1 MKNLYFL
8 LVALL
13 YVTTVK
19 AQNAEAEAIKKVII
33 DETTA
38 WANLDTTAYFAAFAD
53 NELTQGAWNKR
64 NLGYAVFNGFA
75 TLQKSKREDLKNNF
89 KSFYLPNVER
99 DNWLIKVLSPEWAW
113 VNFTQK
119 TKTIRAETYTSY
131 ETRLMHKEGGKW
143 KINVVNALWDYKN
156 VVMPA
161 VNPDE
166 EEIKKLMVDE
176 TNYFVERDFDKW
188 AEGIVHE
195 PYIIWTVTNG
205 GEPGDVLTF
214 RGWDSLKTF
223 MSDFLG
229 KLPPAFTTAMKKTTV
244 IRDKWQIQIRGN
256 TAFVSFNQHTENV
269 EKQTKSDITET
280 RVLERINGAWKIAM
294 QATLVDFKDAT
305 PPIRTKY

>member
-13 YVTTVK
+13 FVSNVK
-19 AQNAEAEAIKKVII
+19 AQSAEAEAIKKVII

-156 VVMPA
+156 VASPTP
-161 VNPDE
+161 NPDE
-166 EEIKKLMVDE
+166 EEIKKLLADE

-188 AEGIVHE
+188 AEAWVKE
-195 PYIIWTVTNG
+195 PYITC
-205 GEPGDVLTF
+205 
-214 RGWDSLKTF
+214 S
-223 MSDFLG
+223 
-229 KLPPAFTTAMKKTTV
+229 
-244 IRDKWQIQIRGN
+244 
-256 TAFVSFNQHTENV
+256 
-269 EKQTKSDITET
+269 
-280 RVLERINGAWKIAM
+280 
-294 QATLVDFKDAT
+294 
-305 PPIRTKY
+305 

>member
-19 AQNAEAEAIKKVII
+19 AQNADADAIKKVII

-244 IRDKWQIQIRGN
+244 TRDKWQIQIRGN

>member
-8 LVALL
+8 LVTLFFVSNL
-13 YVTTVK
+13 N
-19 AQNAEAEAIKKVII
+19 AQSAEADAIKKVII

-38 WANLDTTAYFAAFAD
+38 WANKDTTAQFASFAN
-53 NELTQGAWNKR
+53 NELTQGAYNDSD
-64 NLGYAVFNGFA
+64 GSIGTYSGFA
-75 TLQKSKREDLKNNF
+75 TLQKYIREGA
-89 KSFYLPNVER
+89 KSDAKPFYLPDVER
-99 DNWLIKVLSPEWAW
+99 TNWLIKVLSPEWAW
-113 VNFTQK
+113 VNYTQK
-119 TKTIRAETYTSY
+119 MKTIRGEKYTSY

-143 KINVVNALWDYKN
+143 KINVVNALWNYKN

-166 EEIKKLMVDE
+166 EEIKKILADE
-176 TNYFVERDFDKW
+176 TAFFYDRNFEKW
-188 AEGIVHE
+188 ADAWVHE
-195 PYIIWTVTNG
+195 PYITWTVTNG

-223 MSDFLG
+223 VSDFLG

-244 IRDKWQIQIRGN
+244 TRDKWQIQTRGN

-269 EKQTKSDITET
+269 EKQTKSDVTET
-280 RVLERINGAWKIAM
+280 RVLEKINGVWKIAM

>member
-8 LVALL
+8 LVALFFVSNL
-13 YVTTVK
+13 N
-19 AQNAEAEAIKKVII
+19 AQSADADAIKKVII

-38 WANLDTTAYFAAFAD
+38 WANKDTTAQFASFAN
-53 NELTQGAWNKR
+53 NELTQGAYNDSD
-64 NLGYAVFNGFA
+64 GSIGTYSGFA
-75 TLQKSKREDLKNNF
+75 TLQKYIREGA
-89 KSFYLPNVER
+89 KSDAKPFYLPDVER
-99 DNWLIKVLSPEWAW
+99 TNWLIKVLSPEWAW
-113 VNFTQK
+113 VNYTQK
-119 TKTIRAETYTSY
+119 MKTIRGEKYTSY

-143 KINVVNALWDYKN
+143 KINVVNALWNYKN

-176 TNYFVERDFDKW
+176 TNYFVERNFDKW
-188 AEGIVHE
+188 AESWVKE
-195 PYIIWTVTNG
+195 PYITFTVTNG

-223 MSDFLG
+223 MSNFLG

-244 IRDKWQIQIRGN
+244 TRDEWQIQTRGN

-269 EKQTKSDITET
+269 EKQTKSDVTET
-280 RVLERINGAWKIAM
+280 RVLEKINGVWKVAM